1 MDLRRILLNLKIARR
16 SLVQFKWR
24 TSLAVLGVFFGTFSL
39 IIVSNLS
46 GSLAIKTEQEIDSLG
61 KDLLIVRS
69 GIVRRVGAGTPLMSG
84 ATNLTPEDA
93 RAIQDAVS
101 SVADLSAAG
110 YKTFPVRYGNTVLKG
125 ILVNGV
131 EPNFQDIR
139 NFHAREGSFVSA
151 QDNLDRNKVAVVGRT
166 IVEKLFGDE
175 DPIGKYIL
183 ISRVPF
189 QVIGIMEEKGTDVS
203 GADQDSQIF
212 IPLQTFLKTL
222 VNKTNVNNVYVQVT
236 GSEFIPAAKADIES
250 LLRKRHKIGP
260 GQNDDFAVIDMK
272 DVLALKT
279 QAMDLITVLGR
290 IAAAVSFIIGGL
302 GILSIMILIVN
313 ERKLEIG
320 IRRAVGSRKRDI
332 ILQFLIESSIISL
345 AGGTI
350 GVFSGALFSVILLRV
365 LKYPFA
371 LSLTGLV
378 IAFGASVL
386 VGILAGIYPSK
397 KATQFEP
404 VDIIRT

>member
-46 GSLAIKTEQEIDSLG
+46 GSLAVKTEQEIDSLG
-61 KDLLIVRS
+61 KNLLIVRS
-69 GIVRRVGAGTPLMSG
+69 GIVRRVGAGTPLMSQ

-93 RAIQDAVS
+93 RAIRESIPA
-101 SVADLSAAG
+101 VADLSAAG
-110 YKTFPVRYGNTVLKG
+110 YKTFPVRYGNVSLKG
-125 ILVNGV
+125 ILVGGV

-139 NFHAREGSFVSA
+139 NFRAREGSFIA
-151 QDNLDRNKVAVVGRT
+151 DQDNLDRNKVAVLGRT
-166 IVEKLFGDE
+166 VVEKLFGDE

-183 ISRVPF
+183 IWRVPF
-189 QVIGIMEEKGTDVS
+189 QVIGIMEEKGSDVS
-203 GADQDSQIF
+203 GADQDNQIF
-212 IPLQTFLKTL
+212 IPLQTYLKVL
-222 VNKTNVNNVYVQVT
+222 VNKTNVSNIFVQVT
-236 GSEFIPAAKADIES
+236 RDDLISATKTDMET

-272 DVLALKT
+272 DVMALKA

-290 IAAAVSFIIGGL
+290 IAAAISFIIGGL

-332 ILQFLIESSIISL
+332 VLQFLIESSIISL
-345 AGGTI
+345 AGGMI
-350 GVFSGALFSVILLRV
+350 GVFSGALISVILLGV
-365 LKYPFA
+365 LKYPFT
-371 LSLTGLV
+371 LSLTGLS

-386 VGILAGIYPSK
+386 VGVLAGIYPSK

-404 VDIIRT
+404 VDILRT

>member
-24 TSLAVLGVFFGTFSL
+24 TALAVLGVFFGTFSL

-46 GSLAIKTEQEIDSLG
+46 GALAVKTEQEIDSLG
-61 KDLLIVRS
+61 KNLLIVRS
-69 GIVRRVGAGTPLMSG
+69 GIVRRVGAGTPLMSQ

-93 RAIQDAVS
+93 RAIKDS
-101 SVADLSAAG
+101 LPSVADLSAAG
-110 YKTFPVRYGNTVLKG
+110 YKTFPVRYGSVSLKG
-125 ILVNGV
+125 ILIGGV
-131 EPNFQDIR
+131 ESNFQEIR
-139 NFHAREGSFVSA
+139 NFHAREGSFISE
-151 QDNLDRNKVAVVGRT
+151 QDNLDRNKVAVLGRT
-166 IVEKLFGDE
+166 VVEKLFGDE

-183 ISRVPF
+183 IWRVPF
-189 QVIGIMEEKGTDVS
+189 QVIGVMEEKGSDVS
-203 GADQDSQIF
+203 GADQDNQIF
-212 IPLQTFLKTL
+212 VPLQTFLKVL
-222 VNKTNVNNVYVQVT
+222 VNKTNVSNIFVQVAREDLIST
-236 GSEFIPAAKADIES
+236 TKTDIES
-250 LLRKRHKIGP
+250 LLRKRHKIGQ

-272 DVLALKT
+272 DVLALKA

-332 ILQFLIESSIISL
+332 VMQFLIESSIISL
-345 AGGTI
+345 AGGMI
-350 GVFSGALFSVILLRV
+350 GVFSGALISVILLGV
-365 LKYPFA
+365 LKYPFT
-371 LSLTGLV
+371 LSLAGLA

-386 VGILAGIYPSK
+386 VGVLAGIYPSK
-397 KATQFEP
+397 KATLFEP
-404 VDIIRT
+404 VDILRT

>member
-1 MDLRRILLNLKIARR
+1 MDPRRILLNLKIARR

-46 GSLAIKTEQEIDSLG
+46 GSLAVKTEQEIDSLG
-61 KDLLIVRS
+61 KNLLIVRS
-69 GIVRRVGAGTPLMSG
+69 GIVRRVGAGTPLMSQ

-93 RAIQDAVS
+93 RAILESIPA
-101 SVADLSAAG
+101 VADLSAAG
-110 YKTFPVRYGNTVLKG
+110 YKTFPVRYGNVSLKG
-125 ILVNGV
+125 ILVGGV

-139 NFHAREGSFVSA
+139 NFHAREGSFIA
-151 QDNLDRNKVAVVGRT
+151 DQDNLDRNKVAVLGRT
-166 IVEKLFGDE
+166 VVEKLFGDE

-183 ISRVPF
+183 IWRVPF
-189 QVIGIMEEKGTDVS
+189 QVIGIMEEKGSDVS
-203 GADQDSQIF
+203 GADQDNQIF
-212 IPLQTFLKTL
+212 IPLQTYLKVL
-222 VNKTNVNNVYVQVT
+222 VNKTNVSNIFVQVT
-236 GSEFIPAAKADIES
+236 RDDLISATKTDMET

-272 DVLALKT
+272 DVMALKA

-332 ILQFLIESSIISL
+332 VLQFLIESSIISL
-345 AGGTI
+345 AGGMI
-350 GVFSGALFSVILLRV
+350 GVFSGALISVILLGV
-365 LKYPFA
+365 LKYPFT
-371 LSLTGLV
+371 LSLTGLT

-386 VGILAGIYPSK
+386 VGVLAGIYPSK

-404 VDIIRT
+404 VDILRT

>member
-93 RAIQDAVS
+93 RAIMDAVS
-101 SVADLSAAG
+101 SIADLSSAG

-139 NFHAREGSFVSA
+139 NFHARDGSFVTA
-151 QDNLDRNKVAVVGRT
+151 QDNHDRNKVAVVGRT

-175 DPIGKYIL
+175 DPIGKYIM

-222 VNKTNVNNVYVQVT
+222 VNKTNVNNVYIQVT
-236 GSEFIPAAKADIES
+236 GSEF
-250 LLRKRHKIGP
+250 
-260 GQNDDFAVIDMK
+260 
-272 DVLALKT
+272 
-279 QAMDLITVLGR
+279 
-290 IAAAVSFIIGGL
+290 
-302 GILSIMILIVN
+302 
-313 ERKLEIG
+313 
-320 IRRAVGSRKRDI
+320 
-332 ILQFLIESSIISL
+332 
-345 AGGTI
+345 
-350 GVFSGALFSVILLRV
+350 
-365 LKYPFA
+365 
-371 LSLTGLV
+371 
-378 IAFGASVL
+378 
-386 VGILAGIYPSK
+386 
-397 KATQFEP
+397 
-404 VDIIRT
+404 

>member
-24 TSLAVLGVFFGTFSL
+24 TALAVLGVFFGTFSL

-46 GSLAIKTEQEIDSLG
+46 GSLAVKTEQEIDSLG
-61 KDLLIVRS
+61 KNLLIVRS
-69 GIVRRVGAGTPLMSG
+69 GIVRRVGAGTPLMSQ

-93 RAIQDAVS
+93 RAIRESIPA
-101 SVADLSAAG
+101 VADLSAAG
-110 YKTFPVRYGNTVLKG
+110 YKTFPVRYGSVSLRG
-125 ILVNGV
+125 ILIGGV

-139 NFHAREGSFVSA
+139 NFHAREGSFISE
-151 QDNLDRNKVAVVGRT
+151 QDNADRNKVAVLGRT
-166 IVEKLFGDE
+166 VVEKLFGDE

-183 ISRVPF
+183 IWRVPF
-189 QVIGIMEEKGTDVS
+189 QVIGVMEEKGSDVS
-203 GADQDSQIF
+203 GADQDNQIF
-212 IPLQTFLKTL
+212 VPLQTFLKVL
-222 VNKTNVNNVYVQVT
+222 VNKTNVSNIFVQIT
-236 GSEFIPAAKADIES
+236 RDELIPSAKADIEA

-272 DVLALKT
+272 DVMALKA

-332 ILQFLIESSIISL
+332 VLQFLIESSIISL
-345 AGGTI
+345 AGGMI
-350 GVFSGALFSVILLRV
+350 GVFSGALISVILLGALR
-365 LKYPFA
+365 YPFTI
-371 LSLTGLV
+371 SLTGLA
-378 IAFGASVL
+378 IAFAASVL
-386 VGILAGIYPSK
+386 VGVLAGIYPSK

-404 VDIIRT
+404 VDILRT

>member
-24 TSLAVLGVFFGTFSL
+24 TALAVLGVFFGTFSL

-139 NFHAREGSFVSA
+139 NFHVREGSFVTA
-151 QDNLDRNKVAVVGRT
+151 QDNQDRNKVAVVGRT

-222 VNKTNVNNVYVQVT
+222 VNKTNVNNVYIQVT
-236 GSEFIPAAKADIES
+236 GSEFIPAAKTDIEN

-350 GVFSGALFSVILLRV
+350 GVFSGALLSVVLLRV
-365 LKYPFA
+365 LKYPFT

>member
-24 TSLAVLGVFFGTFSL
+24 TALAVLGVFFGTFSL

-46 GSLAIKTEQEIDSLG
+46 GSLAVKTEQEIDSLG
-61 KDLLIVRS
+61 KNLLIVRS
-69 GIVRRVGAGTPLMSG
+69 GIVRRVGAGTPLMSQ

-93 RAIQDAVS
+93 RAIRESIPA
-101 SVADLSAAG
+101 VADLSAAG
-110 YKTFPVRYGNTVLKG
+110 YKTFPVRYGSVSLRG
-125 ILVNGV
+125 ILIGGV

-139 NFHAREGSFVSA
+139 NFHAREGSFISE
-151 QDNLDRNKVAVVGRT
+151 QDNADRNKVAVLGRT
-166 IVEKLFGDE
+166 VVEKLFGDE

-183 ISRVPF
+183 IWRVPF
-189 QVIGIMEEKGTDVS
+189 QVIGVMEEKGSDVS
-203 GADQDSQIF
+203 GADQDNQIF
-212 IPLQTFLKTL
+212 VPLQTFLKVL
-222 VNKTNVNNVYVQVT
+222 VNKTNVSNIFVQIT
-236 GSEFIPAAKADIES
+236 RDELIPSAKADIEA

-272 DVLALKT
+272 DVMALKA

-332 ILQFLIESSIISL
+332 VLQFLIESSIISL
-345 AGGTI
+345 AGGMI
-350 GVFSGALFSVILLRV
+350 GAFSGALISVILLGV
-365 LKYPFA
+365 LKYPFT
-371 LSLTGLV
+371 LSLTGLA

-386 VGILAGIYPSK
+386 VGVLAGIYPSK

-404 VDIIRT
+404 VDILRT

>member
-1 MDLRRILLNLKIARR
+1 MDLRRVLLNLKIARR

-101 SVADLSAAG
+101 SVADLSATG

-151 QDNLDRNKVAVVGRT
+151 QDNHDRNKVAVVGRT
-166 IVEKLFGDE
+166 IVEKLFSDE
-175 DPIGKYIL
+175 DPIGKYVL

-189 QVIGIMEEKGTDVS
+189 QVVGIMEEKGTDVS

-222 VNKTNVNNVYVQVT
+222 VNKTNVNNVYIQVT

-290 IAAAVSFIIGGL
+290 IAAAASFLIGGL

-350 GVFSGALFSVILLRV
+350 GVFSGALLSVVLLRV
-365 LKYPFA
+365 LKYPFT

-378 IAFGASVL
+378 IAFSASVI

>member
-1 MDLRRILLNLKIARR
+1 
-16 SLVQFKWR
+16 
-24 TSLAVLGVFFGTFSL
+24 
-39 IIVSNLS
+39 
-46 GSLAIKTEQEIDSLG
+46 
-61 KDLLIVRS
+61 
-69 GIVRRVGAGTPLMSG
+69 
-84 ATNLTPEDA
+84 
-93 RAIQDAVS
+93 
-101 SVADLSAAG
+101 
-110 YKTFPVRYGNTVLKG
+110 VLKG

-139 NFHAREGSFVSA
+139 NFHVREGSFVA
-151 QDNLDRNKVAVVGRT
+151 DQDNQDRNKVAVLGRT
-166 IVEKLFGDE
+166 VVEKLFGDE

-183 ISRVPF
+183 IWRVPF

-212 IPLQTFLKTL
+212 VPLQTFLKTL

-236 GSEFIPAAKADIES
+236 GGELIPSAKTDIEN

-350 GVFSGALFSVILLRV
+350 GVFSGALLSVVLLRV
-365 LKYPFA
+365 LKYPFT
-371 LSLTGLV
+371 LSLTGLA

>member
-69 GIVRRVGAGTPLMSG
+69 GIVRRVGAGTPLMSR

-93 RAIQDAVS
+93 RAIQDSIS

-139 NFHAREGSFVSA
+139 NFHAREGSFVTA

-236 GSEFIPAAKADIES
+236 GGELIPAAKTDIEN

-350 GVFSGALFSVILLRV
+350 GVFSGALLSVVLLRV
-365 LKYPFA
+365 LKYPFT

>member
-46 GSLAIKTEQEIDSLG
+46 GSLAVKTEQEIDSLG
-61 KDLLIVRS
+61 KNLLIVRS
-69 GIVRRVGAGTPLMSG
+69 GIVRRVGAGTPLMSQ

-93 RAIQDAVS
+93 RAIRESIPA
-101 SVADLSAAG
+101 VADLSAAG
-110 YKTFPVRYGNTVLKG
+110 YKTFPVRYGNVSLKG
-125 ILVNGV
+125 ILVGGV

-139 NFHAREGSFVSA
+139 NFHAREGSFIA
-151 QDNLDRNKVAVVGRT
+151 DQDNLDRNKVAVLGRT
-166 IVEKLFGDE
+166 VVEKLFGDE

-183 ISRVPF
+183 IWRVPF
-189 QVIGIMEEKGTDVS
+189 QVIGIMEEKGSDVS
-203 GADQDSQIF
+203 GADQDNQIF
-212 IPLQTFLKTL
+212 IPLQTYLKVL
-222 VNKTNVNNVYVQVT
+222 VNKTNVSNIFVQVT
-236 GSEFIPAAKADIES
+236 RDDLISATKTDMET

-272 DVLALKT
+272 DVMALKA

-290 IAAAVSFIIGGL
+290 IAAAISFIIGGL

-332 ILQFLIESSIISL
+332 VLQFLIESSIISL
-345 AGGTI
+345 AGGMI
-350 GVFSGALFSVILLRV
+350 GVFSGALISVILLGV
-365 LKYPFA
+365 LKYPFT
-371 LSLTGLV
+371 LSLTGLM

-386 VGILAGIYPSK
+386 VGVLAGIYPSK

-404 VDIIRT
+404 VDILRT

>member
-24 TSLAVLGVFFGTFSL
+24 TALAVLGVFFGTFSL

-46 GSLAIKTEQEIDSLG
+46 GSLAVKTEQEIDSLG
-61 KDLLIVRS
+61 KNLLIVRS
-69 GIVRRVGAGTPLMSG
+69 GIVRRVGAGTPLMSQ

-93 RAIQDAVS
+93 RAIRESIPA
-101 SVADLSAAG
+101 VADLSAAG
-110 YKTFPVRYGNTVLKG
+110 YKTFPVRYGSVSLRG
-125 ILVNGV
+125 ILIGGV

-139 NFHAREGSFVSA
+139 NFHAREGSFISE
-151 QDNLDRNKVAVVGRT
+151 QDNADRNKVAVLGRT
-166 IVEKLFGDE
+166 VVEKLFGDE

-183 ISRVPF
+183 IWRVPF
-189 QVIGIMEEKGTDVS
+189 QVIGIMEEKGSDVS
-203 GADQDSQIF
+203 GADQDNQIF
-212 IPLQTFLKTL
+212 VPLQTFLKVL
-222 VNKTNVNNVYVQVT
+222 VNKTNVSNIFVQIT
-236 GSEFIPAAKADIES
+236 RDELIPSAKADIEA

-272 DVLALKT
+272 DVMALKA

-332 ILQFLIESSIISL
+332 VLQFLIESSIISL
-345 AGGTI
+345 AGGMI
-350 GVFSGALFSVILLRV
+350 GVFSGALISVILLGALR
-365 LKYPFA
+365 YPFTI
-371 LSLTGLV
+371 SLTGLA
-378 IAFGASVL
+378 IAFAASVL
-386 VGILAGIYPSK
+386 VGVLAGIYPSK

-404 VDIIRT
+404 VDILRT

>member
-151 QDNLDRNKVAVVGRT
+151 QDNHDRNKVAVVGRT

-175 DPIGKYIL
+175 DPIGKYVL

-222 VNKTNVNNVYVQVT
+222 VNKTNVNNVYIQVT
-236 GSEFIPAAKADIES
+236 GNEFIPAAKADIES

-290 IAAAVSFIIGGL
+290 IAAAISFIIGGL

-350 GVFSGALFSVILLRV
+350 GVFSGALISVVLLRV
-365 LKYPFA
+365 LKYPFT
-371 LSLTGLV
+371 LSLAGLA

>member
-1 MDLRRILLNLKIARR
+1 
-16 SLVQFKWR
+16 
-24 TSLAVLGVFFGTFSL
+24 
-39 IIVSNLS
+39 
-46 GSLAIKTEQEIDSLG
+46 
-61 KDLLIVRS
+61 
-69 GIVRRVGAGTPLMSG
+69 MSQ

-93 RAIQDAVS
+93 RAIKDSIPAV
-101 SVADLSAAG
+101 AALSAAG
-110 YKTFPVRYGNTVLKG
+110 YKTFPVRYGNVSLKG
-125 ILVNGV
+125 ILIGGV

-139 NFHAREGSFVSA
+139 NFHAREGSFFSE
-151 QDNLDRNKVAVVGRT
+151 QDNLDRNKVAVLGRT
-166 IVEKLFGDE
+166 VAEKLFGDE

-183 ISRVPF
+183 IWRVPF
-189 QVIGIMEEKGTDVS
+189 QVIGIMEEKGSDVS
-203 GADQDSQIF
+203 GADQDNQIF
-212 IPLQTFLKTL
+212 IPLQTFLKVL
-222 VNKTNVNNVYVQVT
+222 VNKTNVSNIFIQIT
-236 GSEFIPAAKADIES
+236 RDDLIPATKTDTEA

-345 AGGTI
+345 AGGAI
-350 GVFSGALFSVILLRV
+350 GVFSGALLSVILLRV
-365 LKYPFA
+365 LNYPFT
-371 LSLTGLV
+371 LSLTGLL

>member
-212 IPLQTFLKTL
+212 IPLQMFLKSM
-222 VNKTNVNNVYVQVT
+222 VNKTNVNNIYVQVT
-236 GSEFIPAAKADIES
+236 REELIPTAKADIEN
-250 LLRKRHKIGP
+250 LLRKRHKIRP
-260 GQNDDFAVIDMK
+260 GENDDFGVIDMK

-290 IAAAVSFIIGGL
+290 IAAAASFVIGGL

-313 ERKLEIG
+313 ERKVEIG

-332 ILQFLIESSIISL
+332 TLQFLMESSFISL
-345 AGGTI
+345 TGGMVGVVAGSLLT
-350 GVFSGALFSVILLRV
+350 VLLFQI
-365 LKYPFA
+365 LKYPFT
-371 LSLTGLV
+371 LSMIGL
-378 IAFGASVL
+378 ILSFAASVA
-386 VGILAGIYPSK
+386 VGVMAGIYPAK
-397 KATQFEP
+397 KATLIEP
-404 VDIIRT
+404 VDIIRS

>member
-24 TSLAVLGVFFGTFSL
+24 TTLAVLGVFFGTFSL

-46 GSLAIKTEQEIDSLG
+46 GSLAVKTEQEIDSLG
-61 KDLLIVRS
+61 KNLLIVRS
-69 GIVRRVGAGTPLMSG
+69 GIVRRVGAGTPLMSQ
-84 ATNLTPEDA
+84 ATNLTPDDA
-93 RAIQDAVS
+93 QAIMES
-101 SVADLSAAG
+101 LPSVTELSSAA
-110 YKTFPVRYGNTVLKG
+110 YKTLPVRYGNVSLKG
-125 ILVNGV
+125 ILIGGV
-131 EPNFQDIR
+131 ETNFQDVR
-139 NFHAREGSFVSA
+139 NFHADQGTFFSD
-151 QDNLDRNKVAVVGRT
+151 QDDLDRNKVAVLGRT
-166 IVEKLFGDE
+166 VVEKLFGEE
-175 DPIGKYIL
+175 DPIGKHIL
-183 ISRVPF
+183 IWRVPF
-189 QVIGIMEEKGTDVS
+189 QVIGIMEAKGSDVS
-203 GADQDSQIF
+203 GADQDNQIF
-212 IPLQTFLKTL
+212 VPLQTFLKVL
-222 VNKTNVNNVYVQVT
+222 VNKTNVSNIYVQVLRDDL
-236 GSEFIPAAKADIES
+236 IADTKSGIEG
-250 LLRKRHKIGP
+250 LLRNRHKIGP

-272 DVLALKT
+272 DVLALKA

-345 AGGTI
+345 AGGMI
-350 GVFSGALFSVILLRV
+350 GVLSGALLSVGLLRV
-365 LKYPFA
+365 LQYPFT
-371 LSLTGLV
+371 LSPTGLV
-378 IAFGASVL
+378 IAFFASVL

-404 VDIIRT
+404 VDILRT

>member
-46 GSLAIKTEQEIDSLG
+46 GSLAVKTEQEIDSLG
-61 KDLLIVRS
+61 KNLLIVRS
-69 GIVRRVGAGTPLMSG
+69 GIVRRVGAGTPLMSQ

-93 RAIQDAVS
+93 RAIRESIPA
-101 SVADLSAAG
+101 VADLSAAG
-110 YKTFPVRYGNTVLKG
+110 YKTFPVRYGNVSLKG
-125 ILVNGV
+125 ILVGGV

-139 NFHAREGSFVSA
+139 NFHAREGSFIA
-151 QDNLDRNKVAVVGRT
+151 DQDNLDRNKVAVLGRT
-166 IVEKLFGDE
+166 VVEKLFGDE

-183 ISRVPF
+183 IWRVPF
-189 QVIGIMEEKGTDVS
+189 QVIGIMEEKGSDVS
-203 GADQDSQIF
+203 GADQDNQIF
-212 IPLQTFLKTL
+212 IPLQTYLKVL
-222 VNKTNVNNVYVQVT
+222 VNKTNVSNIFVQVT
-236 GSEFIPAAKADIES
+236 RDDLISATKTDMET

-272 DVLALKT
+272 DVMALKA

-332 ILQFLIESSIISL
+332 VLQFLIESSIISL
-345 AGGTI
+345 AGGMI
-350 GVFSGALFSVILLRV
+350 GVFSGALISVILLGV
-365 LKYPFA
+365 LKYPFT
-371 LSLTGLV
+371 LSLTGLT

-386 VGILAGIYPSK
+386 VGVLAGIYPSK

-404 VDIIRT
+404 VDILRT

>member
-24 TSLAVLGVFFGTFSL
+24 TALAVLGVFFGTFSL

-46 GSLAIKTEQEIDSLG
+46 GSLAVKTEQEIDSLG
-61 KDLLIVRS
+61 KNLLIVRS
-69 GIVRRVGAGTPLMSG
+69 GIVRRVGAGTPLMSQ

-93 RAIQDAVS
+93 RAIRESIPA
-101 SVADLSAAG
+101 VADLSAAG
-110 YKTFPVRYGNTVLKG
+110 YKTFPVRYGNVSLRG
-125 ILVNGV
+125 ILVGGV
-131 EPNFQDIR
+131 EPNFQEVR
-139 NFHAREGSFVSA
+139 NFHAREGSFIA
-151 QDNLDRNKVAVVGRT
+151 DQDNQDRNKVAVLGRT
-166 IVEKLFGDE
+166 VVEKLFGDE
-175 DPIGKYIL
+175 EPIGKYIL
-183 ISRVPF
+183 IWRVPF
-189 QVIGIMEEKGTDVS
+189 RVIGIMEEKGSDVS
-203 GADQDSQIF
+203 GADQDNQIF
-212 IPLQTFLKTL
+212 IPLQTFLKVL
-222 VNKTNVNNVYVQVT
+222 VNKTNVSNIFVQVT
-236 GSEFIPAAKADIES
+236 RDDLISATKTDMET

-272 DVLALKT
+272 DVMALKA

-332 ILQFLIESSIISL
+332 VLQFLIESSIISL
-345 AGGTI
+345 AGGMI
-350 GVFSGALFSVILLRV
+350 GVFSGALISVILLGV
-365 LKYPFA
+365 LKYPFT
-371 LSLTGLV
+371 LSLTGLS

-386 VGILAGIYPSK
+386 VGVLAGIYPSK

-404 VDIIRT
+404 VDILRT

>member
-93 RAIQDAVS
+93 RAIMDAVS
-101 SVADLSAAG
+101 SIADLSSTG

-350 GVFSGALFSVILLRV
+350 GVFSGALLSVILLRV

>member
-24 TSLAVLGVFFGTFSL
+24 TALAVLGVFFGTFSL

-93 RAIQDAVS
+93 RAIMDAVS

-139 NFHAREGSFVSA
+139 NFHAQEGNFVSA

-175 DPIGKYIL
+175 DPIGKYVL

-203 GADQDSQIF
+203 GADQDSQVF

-222 VNKTNVNNVYVQVT
+222 VNKTNVNNVYIQVT

-350 GVFSGALFSVILLRV
+350 GVFSGALLSVILLRV

-371 LSLTGLV
+371 LSLTGLLV
-378 IAFGASVL
+378 AFGASVL

>member
-1 MDLRRILLNLKIARR
+1 
-16 SLVQFKWR
+16 
-24 TSLAVLGVFFGTFSL
+24 
-39 IIVSNLS
+39 
-46 GSLAIKTEQEIDSLG
+46 
-61 KDLLIVRS
+61 
-69 GIVRRVGAGTPLMSG
+69 MSQ

-93 RAIQDAVS
+93 RAIRESIPA
-101 SVADLSAAG
+101 VADLSAAG
-110 YKTFPVRYGNTVLKG
+110 YKTFPVRYGSVSLRG
-125 ILVNGV
+125 ILIGGV

-139 NFHAREGSFVSA
+139 NFHAREGSFISE
-151 QDNLDRNKVAVVGRT
+151 QDNADRNKVAVLGRT
-166 IVEKLFGDE
+166 VVEKLFGDE

-183 ISRVPF
+183 IWRVPF
-189 QVIGIMEEKGTDVS
+189 QVIGIMEEKGSDVS
-203 GADQDSQIF
+203 GADQDNQIF
-212 IPLQTFLKTL
+212 VPLQTFLKVL
-222 VNKTNVNNVYVQVT
+222 VNKTNVSNIFVQIT
-236 GSEFIPAAKADIES
+236 RDELIPSAKADIEA

-272 DVLALKT
+272 DVMALKA

-332 ILQFLIESSIISL
+332 VLQFLIESSIISL
-345 AGGTI
+345 AGGMI
-350 GVFSGALFSVILLRV
+350 GAFSGALISVILLGV
-365 LKYPFA
+365 LKYPFT
-371 LSLTGLV
+371 LSLTGLA

-386 VGILAGIYPSK
+386 VGVLAGIYPSK

-404 VDIIRT
+404 VDILRT

>member
-69 GIVRRVGAGTPLMSG
+69 GIVAARGGRNALMSRSDKPD
-84 ATNLTPEDA
+84 PEDA

-131 EPNFQDIR
+131 EPEFSGHPEFSR
-139 NFHAREGSFVSA
+139 PEGSFVSA

-212 IPLQTFLKTL
+212 IRCRRSSRPWSTRPMST
-222 VNKTNVNNVYVQVT
+222 TST
-236 GSEFIPAAKADIES
+236 SRSPAASSSPRQRPTSKAS
-250 LLRKRHKIGP
+250 CASATRSGP
-260 GQNDDFAVIDMK
+260 A
-272 DVLALKT
+272 KT
-279 QAMDLITVLGR
+279 TTLP
-290 IAAAVSFIIGGL
+290 
-302 GILSIMILIVN
+302 
-313 ERKLEIG
+313 
-320 IRRAVGSRKRDI
+320 
-332 ILQFLIESSIISL
+332 SS
-345 AGGTI
+345 T
-350 GVFSGALFSVILLRV
+350 
-365 LKYPFA
+365 
-371 LSLTGLV
+371 
-378 IAFGASVL
+378 
-386 VGILAGIYPSK
+386 
-397 KATQFEP
+397 
-404 VDIIRT
+404 

>member
-110 YKTFPVRYGNTVLKG
+110 YKTFPVRYGNTGLKG

-175 DPIGKYIL
+175 DPIGKYVL
-183 ISRVPF
+183 VSRVPF

-222 VNKTNVNNVYVQVT
+222 VNKTNVNNIYVQVT
-236 GSEFIPAAKADIES
+236 RGELIPAAKTDIEYV
-250 LLRKRHKIGP
+250 LRKRHKIGP

-350 GVFSGALFSVILLRV
+350 GVFSGALLSVVLLRV
-365 LKYPFA
+365 LKYPFT
-371 LSLTGLV
+371 LSLAGLA
-378 IAFGASVL
+378 IAFSASVI

>member
-24 TSLAVLGVFFGTFSL
+24 TALAVLGVFFGTFSL

-101 SVADLSAAG
+101 SVADLSATG

-151 QDNLDRNKVAVVGRT
+151 QDNHDRNKVAVVGRT

-175 DPIGKYIL
+175 DPIGKYVL

-189 QVIGIMEEKGTDVS
+189 QVVGIMEEKGTDVS

-222 VNKTNVNNVYVQVT
+222 VNKTNVNNVYIQVT

-290 IAAAVSFIIGGL
+290 IAAAASFLIGGL

-350 GVFSGALFSVILLRV
+350 GVFSGALLSVVLLRV

-378 IAFGASVL
+378 IAFSASVI

>member
-1 MDLRRILLNLKIARR
+1 MDLKRILLNLKIARR

-24 TSLAVLGVFFGTFSL
+24 TALAVLGVFFGTFSL

-46 GSLAIKTEQEIDSLG
+46 GSLAVKTEQEIDSLG
-61 KDLLIVRS
+61 KNLLIVRS
-69 GIVRRVGAGTPLMSG
+69 GIVRRVGAGTPLMSQ

-93 RAIQDAVS
+93 RAIRDSIPA
-101 SVADLSAAG
+101 VADLSAAG
-110 YKTFPVRYGNTVLKG
+110 YRTFPVRYGNVSLKG
-125 ILVNGV
+125 ILIGGV
-131 EPNFQDIR
+131 EANFQDIR
-139 NFHAREGSFVSA
+139 NFHAREGSFISE
-151 QDNLDRNKVAVVGRT
+151 QDNLNRNRVAVLGRT
-166 IVEKLFGDE
+166 VVEKLFGDE

-183 ISRVPF
+183 IRRVPF
-189 QVIGIMEEKGTDVS
+189 QVIGIMEEKGSDVS
-203 GADQDSQIF
+203 GADQDNQIF
-212 IPLQTFLKTL
+212 VPLQTYLKVL
-222 VNKTNVNNVYVQVT
+222 VNKTNVSNIFVQVT
-236 GSEFIPAAKADIES
+236 RDDLISSAKSDMEV

-272 DVLALKT
+272 DVMALKA

-332 ILQFLIESSIISL
+332 VLQFLIESSIISL
-345 AGGTI
+345 AGGMI
-350 GVFSGALFSVILLRV
+350 GLFSGALISAILLGA
-365 LKYPFA
+365 LKYPFTI
-371 LSLTGLV
+371 SITGLS

-386 VGILAGIYPSK
+386 VGVLAGIYPSK

-404 VDIIRT
+404 VDILRT

>member
-350 GVFSGALFSVILLRV
+350 GVFSGALLSVILLRV

>member
-93 RAIQDAVS
+93 RAIMDAVS
-101 SVADLSAAG
+101 SIADLSSAG

-131 EPNFQDIR
+131 EPNFQNIR
-139 NFHAREGSFVSA
+139 NFHAREGSFVTA

-175 DPIGKYIL
+175 DPIGKYFL

-350 GVFSGALFSVILLRV
+350 GVFSGALLSVVLLRA
-365 LKYPFA
+365 LKYPFT
-371 LSLTGLV
+371 LSLAGLA
-378 IAFGASVL
+378 IAFSASVL

>member
-46 GSLAIKTEQEIDSLG
+46 GSLAVKTEQEIDSLG
-61 KDLLIVRS
+61 KNLLIVRS
-69 GIVRRVGAGTPLMSG
+69 GIVRRVGAGTPLMSQ

-93 RAIQDAVS
+93 RAIRESIPA
-101 SVADLSAAG
+101 VADLSAAG
-110 YKTFPVRYGNTVLKG
+110 YKTFPVRYGNVSLKG
-125 ILVNGV
+125 ILVGGV

-139 NFHAREGSFVSA
+139 NFHAREGSFIA
-151 QDNLDRNKVAVVGRT
+151 DQDNLDRNKVAVLGRT
-166 IVEKLFGDE
+166 VVEKLFGDE

-183 ISRVPF
+183 IWRVPF
-189 QVIGIMEEKGTDVS
+189 QVIGIMEEKGSDVS
-203 GADQDSQIF
+203 GADQDNQIF
-212 IPLQTFLKTL
+212 IPLQTYLKVL
-222 VNKTNVNNVYVQVT
+222 VNKTNVSNIFVQVT
-236 GSEFIPAAKADIES
+236 RDDLISATKTDMEA

-272 DVLALKT
+272 DVMALKA

-290 IAAAVSFIIGGL
+290 IAAAISFIIGGL

-332 ILQFLIESSIISL
+332 VLQFLIESSIISL
-345 AGGTI
+345 AGGMI
-350 GVFSGALFSVILLRV
+350 GVFSGALISVILLGV
-365 LKYPFA
+365 LKYPFT
-371 LSLTGLV
+371 LSLTGLA

-386 VGILAGIYPSK
+386 VGVLAGIYPSK

>member
-24 TSLAVLGVFFGTFSL
+24 TALAVLGVFFGTFSL

-46 GSLAIKTEQEIDSLG
+46 GSLAVKTEQEIDSLG
-61 KDLLIVRS
+61 KNLLIVRS
-69 GIVRRVGAGTPLMSG
+69 GIVRRVGAGTPLMSQ

-93 RAIQDAVS
+93 RAIRESIPA
-101 SVADLSAAG
+101 VADLSAAG
-110 YKTFPVRYGNTVLKG
+110 YKTFPVRYGNVSLRG
-125 ILVNGV
+125 ILVGGV
-131 EPNFQDIR
+131 EPNFQEVR
-139 NFHAREGSFVSA
+139 NFHAREGSFIA
-151 QDNLDRNKVAVVGRT
+151 DQDNQDRNKVAVLGRT
-166 IVEKLFGDE
+166 VVEKLFGDE
-175 DPIGKYIL
+175 EPIGKYIL
-183 ISRVPF
+183 IWRVPF
-189 QVIGIMEEKGTDVS
+189 RVIGIMEEKGSDVS
-203 GADQDSQIF
+203 GADQDNQIF
-212 IPLQTFLKTL
+212 IPLQTFLKVL
-222 VNKTNVNNVYVQVT
+222 VNKTNVSNIFVQVT
-236 GSEFIPAAKADIES
+236 RDDLISATKTDMET
-250 LLRKRHKIGP
+250 LLRNRHKIGP

-272 DVLALKT
+272 DVMALKA

-332 ILQFLIESSIISL
+332 VLQFLIESSIISL
-345 AGGTI
+345 AGGMI
-350 GVFSGALFSVILLRV
+350 GVFSGALISVILLGV
-365 LKYPFA
+365 LKYPFT
-371 LSLTGLV
+371 LSLTGLS

-386 VGILAGIYPSK
+386 VGVLAGIYPSK

-404 VDIIRT
+404 VDILRT

>member
-24 TSLAVLGVFFGTFSL
+24 TALAVLGVFFGTFSL

-350 GVFSGALFSVILLRV
+350 GVFSGALLSVILLRV

>member
-93 RAIQDAVS
+93 RAIMDAVS
-101 SVADLSAAG
+101 SIADLSSAG

-131 EPNFQDIR
+131 EPNFQNIR
-139 NFHAREGSFVSA
+139 NFHAREGSFVTA
-151 QDNLDRNKVAVVGRT
+151 QDNHDRNKVAVVGRT

-175 DPIGKYIL
+175 DPIGKYFL

-350 GVFSGALFSVILLRV
+350 GVFSGALLSVVLLRA
-365 LKYPFA
+365 LKYPFT
-371 LSLTGLV
+371 LSLTGLA
-378 IAFGASVL
+378 IAFSASVL

>member
-24 TSLAVLGVFFGTFSL
+24 TALAVLGVFFGTFSL

-46 GSLAIKTEQEIDSLG
+46 GSLAVKTEQEIDSLG
-61 KDLLIVRS
+61 KNLLIVRS
-69 GIVRRVGAGTPLMSG
+69 GIVRRVGAGTPLMSQ

-93 RAIQDAVS
+93 RAIRESIPA
-101 SVADLSAAG
+101 VADLSAAG
-110 YKTFPVRYGNTVLKG
+110 YKTFPVRYGSVSLRG
-125 ILVNGV
+125 ILIGGV

-139 NFHAREGSFVSA
+139 NFHAREGSFISE
-151 QDNLDRNKVAVVGRT
+151 QDNADRNKVAVLGRT
-166 IVEKLFGDE
+166 VVEKLFGDE

-183 ISRVPF
+183 IWRVPF
-189 QVIGIMEEKGTDVS
+189 QVIGIMEEKGSDVS
-203 GADQDSQIF
+203 GADQDNQIF
-212 IPLQTFLKTL
+212 VPLQTFLKVL
-222 VNKTNVNNVYVQVT
+222 VNKTNVSNIFVQIT
-236 GSEFIPAAKADIES
+236 RDELIPSAKADIEA

-272 DVLALKT
+272 DVMALKA

-332 ILQFLIESSIISL
+332 VLQFLIESSIISL
-345 AGGTI
+345 AGGMI
-350 GVFSGALFSVILLRV
+350 GVFSGALISVILLGA
-365 LKYPFA
+365 LKYPFTI
-371 LSLTGLV
+371 SLTGLA
-378 IAFGASVL
+378 IAFAASVL
-386 VGILAGIYPSK
+386 VGVLAGIYPSK

-404 VDIIRT
+404 VDILRT